1 MTKRLL
7 NIGGILCVCAA
18 LFFFCN
24 RQTQGFRYY
33 SLLSD
38 LPNDTRWEVDP
49 LSQKQMEEIH
59 AKLDQPFTFLNSGG
73 WCYAFLGADGK
84 TILKFYNHEHLS
96 LPHIFKHFSW
106 PKLLFHSPR
115 ISPHERYFQE
125 FNFTS
130 CTLVYR
136 HLKELSGL
144 LYVHLNKTEDLHKKV
159 ILYDKIGVRHEID
172 LDRTEFVVQERAE
185 LLFDHLEQF
194 HSRNDLSGAK
204 RAINQLL
211 ECLLTF
217 SRQGI
222 RDLDQKLYEN
232 FGFVDNKAIAL
243 DLSSF
248 VFDPEIKRPAVYK
261 KEILFKTQRLG
272 RWIKKHYPE
281 LLPHFDEQLNQL
293 IER

>member
-1 MTKRLL
+1 MTRTLL
-7 NIGGILCVCAA
+7 KIISALGIGIA
-18 LFFFCN
+18 LFLFCN
-24 RQTQGFRYY
+24 KQTHGFRYY

-38 LPNDTRWEVDP
+38 LPNDPRWEVDP
-49 LSQKQMEEIH
+49 LSKEQMQEMH
-59 AKLDQPFTFLNSGG
+59 ARLDQPFTFLNSGG

-96 LPHIFKHFSW
+96 LPHILKNFHW
-106 PKLLFHSPR
+106 PKLLFRSQQ
-115 ISPHERYFQE
+115 ISSQTRYFQE

-130 CTLVYR
+130 CTLLYR
-136 HLKELSGL
+136 HLKELTGL
-144 LYVHLNKTEDLHKKV
+144 LYVHLNKTEGLHKKV
-159 ILYDKIGVRHEID
+159 TLYDKIGVRHEID

-185 LLFDHLEQF
+185 LLFDYLELF

-211 ECLLTF
+211 DCLLTF
-217 SRQGI
+217 SKQGI

-232 FGFVDNKAIAL
+232 FGFVNNKAIAL

-248 VFDPEIKRPAVYK
+248 VYDPEIKRSPVYK

-272 RWIKKHYPE
+272 RWLKKHYPE
-281 LLPHFDEQLNQL
+281 LVPYFDEQLNQIL
-293 IER
+293 EH